1 MRKTRQVISYNISME
16 KEQDVTVA
24 KSAGFCPGVK
34 RAIDKV
40 LELEAAGKKP
50 VYTIGP
56 LIHNKQVTDMLAAKQ
71 ITAIDRPQNAADKSG
86 VLVIRAHGITPQF
99 QAEVQACGMEV
110 VDATCPLVKHAQ
122 NVIAKFAAEGYHTV
136 IVGDGGHAEVIGL
149 LGYAQGKGTVVSG
162 PQEAAQ
168 LPHFDHVNVVSQTTQ
183 KESVFFETA
192 EEIKKHA
199 DVCQVSNTICQPT
212 KDRQKET
219 IELAKSA
226 DLVIVVGGRHSANTA
241 RLALLCKG
249 LAPAVQHVE
258 TENELDTVQVQHA
271 KKIFITAGASTPNW
285 VIDRVAARV
294 KELRKPNATSI
305 VSDWV
310 AKTWHFLVRNCF
322 YTAFAAAA
330 LAYVCMR
337 LEGRPTDARA
347 LVFAGLFVFS
357 LTAFNR
363 ANESATEK
371 NARFLT
377 VASVLAGLG
386 ALVACVLLG
395 KGAFLLGVVCLALG
409 FAYPYRHLLKLQL
422 LSLPGTKDVVTALG
436 WAYACAFLPAYANGL
451 LLRKAAYLAVFY
463 TLLLVFMRS
472 VTLGFSS
479 ANKDLIIGRES
490 FYKAFGMKKTKWA
503 VTLILLALTAALATL
518 LTLTW
523 KPALV
528 AMLLA
533 GHLYTVF
540 IVIYYYSKSSTR
552 SVKDETLIDGQFFVL
567 WALSALAAY
576 W

>member
-1 MRKTRQVISYNISME
+1 ME

-56 LIHNKQVTDMLAAKQ
+56 LIHNKQVTDMLAEKQ
-71 ITAIDRPQNAADKSG
+71 ITSIDRPQDAADKSG

-99 QAEVQACGMEV
+99 QQEIESFGMEV

-122 NVIAKFAAEGYHTV
+122 NIIAKFSEQGYHTV

-149 LGYAQGKGTVVSG
+149 LGYTQGKGLVVSG
-162 PQEAAQ
+162 PEEAAQ
-168 LPHFDHVNVVSQTTQ
+168 LPHFDKVNVVSQTTQ
-183 KESVFFETA
+183 KESVFYETA
-192 EEIKKHA
+192 EEVKKHA

-219 IELAKSA
+219 IELARSA

-249 LAPAVQHVE
+249 LAPAVLHVE
-258 TENELDTVQVQHA
+258 TEEELEPAPVQRA

-294 KELRKPNATSI
+294 RELRKPNAKSI
-305 VSDWV
+305 LSDL
-310 AKTWHFLVRNCF
+310 AGKAWHFLVRNCF

-330 LAYVCMR
+330 LTYVCMR
-337 LEGRPTDARA
+337 LEGVPADKRLLA
-347 LVFAGLFVFS
+347 FAGLFVYA

-363 ANESATEK
+363 AAEK
-371 NARFLT
+371 GPGQNKRFLT
-377 VASVLAGLG
+377 AASLAAAVG
-386 ALVACVLLG
+386 ALVCAATLG
-395 KGAFLLGVVCLALG
+395 KGAFGLGALFLAAG
-409 FAYPYRHLLKLQL
+409 FSYPYRHIFKLQL
-422 LSLPGTKDVVTALG
+422 LSFPGTKDIATALG
-436 WAYACAFLPAYANGL
+436 WAYACAFLPAYSHGL
-451 LLRKAAYLAVFY
+451 LLRKASYLAVFY

-472 VTLGFSS
+472 VTLGFTS

-503 VTLILLALTAALATL
+503 VTLVLLALTAALGTL
-518 LTLTW
+518 LSLTW

-528 AMLLA
+528 GMLLI

-552 SVKDETLIDGQFFVL
+552 SVKDETLIDGQFFILWVL
-567 WALSALAAY
+567 SGLAAY
-576 W
+576 L